1 MLSFKSIQTK
11 ILFWSCL
18 CLLFTVGILVAY
30 NVNRSRNLALVQA
43 ERRIQETGEGVVTS
57 LESTMLRTWTV
68 LKDLETL
75 FETVAEND
83 DLEISRDAVR
93 EILKQS
99 LSKTQGLAAL
109 STVWVKDAFDELDEA
124 FGGSPGHDASGR
136 LAFYWYKDWKGKLK
150 LTAHP
155 KYRARGDNGF
165 FSKTI
170 KTGKPWVGKP
180 RNQTLVKG
188 GREILRL
195 ALPIRKG
202 KTVVGVVSADLE
214 SSVLASIVRRISL
227 AEGSYA
233 ILRANDQKR
242 TRVASFGAPIEED
255 PLHTMGEAHLGKKAL
270 LSHMEVP
277 LGVKTSPWSL
287 ELQIPRKAIERE
299 AWASAWGGL
308 LIGFLC
314 FAGAFLLLF
323 ISTRK
328 VVRPIKDSVSLLR
341 EIAHGEGDLTKRLD
355 IESQDEVGE
364 MGKLFNHFMETVH
377 KVVKQVKD
385 VTVGVSQGANQIL
398 DSGNDLSVNASDQ
411 ASSLME
417 ISSSIEEINAMLQQG
432 AKKTKDAN
440 QLANET
446 SGAAKSG
453 ADCMG
458 QMRGAMEEIRASSQE
473 VSEII
478 KVIDDIAFQTNLLA
492 LNAAVE
498 AARAGEAG
506 KGFAVVAEEVRNL
519 AQRSAEAARNTA
531 EMIGESIRRAE
542 NGTQLTAKV
551 DETFIEIV
559 EGTKQVNEILNE
571 ISNGSFQQAQGVEQI
586 SSSVGSVD
594 QNVQRT
600 AAQAE
605 ELAAIARENAYQ
617 VESLQAL
624 VGHFE
629 V

>member
-1 MLSFKSIQTK
+1 
-11 ILFWSCL
+11 
-18 CLLFTVGILVAY
+18 
-30 NVNRSRNLALVQA
+30 
-43 ERRIQETGEGVVTS
+43 
-57 LESTMLRTWTV
+57 
-68 LKDLETL
+68 
-75 FETVAEND
+75 
-83 DLEISRDAVR
+83 
-93 EILKQS
+93 
-99 LSKTQGLAAL
+99 
-109 STVWVKDAFDELDEA
+109 
-124 FGGSPGHDASGR
+124 
-136 LAFYWYKDWKGKLK
+136 
-150 LTAHP
+150 
-155 KYRARGDNGF
+155 
-165 FSKTI
+165 
-170 KTGKPWVGKP
+170 
-180 RNQTLVKG
+180 
-188 GREILRL
+188 
-195 ALPIRKG
+195 
-202 KTVVGVVSADLE
+202 
-214 SSVLASIVRRISL
+214 
-227 AEGSYA
+227 
-233 ILRANDQKR
+233 
-242 TRVASFGAPIEED
+242 
-255 PLHTMGEAHLGKKAL
+255 
-270 LSHMEVP
+270 
-277 LGVKTSPWSL
+277 
-287 ELQIPRKAIERE
+287 
-299 AWASAWGGL
+299 
-308 LIGFLC
+308 
-314 FAGAFLLLF
+314 
-323 ISTRK
+323 
-328 VVRPIKDSVSLLR
+328 
-341 EIAHGEGDLTKRLD
+341 
-355 IESQDEVGE
+355 
-364 MGKLFNHFMETVH
+364 
-377 KVVKQVKD
+377 
-385 VTVGVSQGANQIL
+385 
-398 DSGNDLSVNASDQ
+398 
-411 ASSLME
+411 
-417 ISSSIEEINAMLQQG
+417 MLQQG